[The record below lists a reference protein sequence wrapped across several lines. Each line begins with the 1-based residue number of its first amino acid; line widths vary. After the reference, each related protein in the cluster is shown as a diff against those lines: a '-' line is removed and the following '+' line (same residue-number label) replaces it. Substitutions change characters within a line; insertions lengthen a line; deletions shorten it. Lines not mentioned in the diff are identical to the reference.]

1 MRLHNRPDNLG
12 GKSMPQPDSI
22 QVNYVREFTRLSLWY
37 IHKRLREEESN
48 FEDAMNVR
56 VNVYRNTR

>member
-1 MRLHNRPDNLG
+1 
-12 GKSMPQPDSI
+12 MPQPDSI

-37 IHKRLREEESN
+37 IHKCLREEESN